1 MESSSIVAGDPAR
14 DAVYAK
20 VLRRLIPFLLTCYI
34 IAYLDR
40 INVGFA
46 KLQMLADLQFSETV
60 YGLGAG
66 IFFIGYVVFEIPSN
80 IVLMRVGARLWIGII
95 MIAWGIISAAMIYVA
110 SVPTFYV
117 LRFLLGVAEAGFI
130 PAVLYYLTL
139 WFPSTHRG
147 KASAM
152 FLAGIPLSGI
162 IGGPVSGWIMN
173 SFNGVMGMAGWKWV
187 FFLEAMPAIVL
198 GAICFTFLDN
208 DVESAKWLNRSE
220 KDQVKKDLLAEAGG
234 KALHSVR
241 DGLLNGRVWLLACTY
256 FFFTMGLYGISFW
269 LPSIIQASG
278 VADPLDVGML
288 SAIPYIAAL
297 IAMVVI
303 GRSSDRRKE
312 RRWHLALSA
321 VTGAVGLL
329 LSVMFADNVAIS
341 LAALTL
347 AAMGIIPCVPQFH
360 TLMPSITT
368 GAAAAMGFA
377 VANSVGSIAGFIS
390 PYLLGWVKDTTGST
404 SAGVMVLAAALV
416 TGALMVFAN
425 PAKLVNR

>member
-1 MESSSIVAGDPAR
+1 MDTSSAGAAEAAKN
-14 DAVYAK
+14 AVYSK
-20 VLRRLIPFLLTCYI
+20 IVWRLIPFLLACYI

-46 KLQMLADLQFSETV
+46 KLQMLSDLQFSETV

-66 IFFIGYVVFEIPSN
+66 IFFIGYVVFEVPSN
-80 IVLMRVGARLWIGII
+80 LVLMRVGARLWIGSI
-95 MIAWGIISAAMIYVA
+95 MIIWGVVSAAMIYVS
-110 SVPTFYV
+110 SVPTFYM

-139 WFPSTHRG
+139 WFPSAQRG

-173 SFNGVMGMAGWKWV
+173 SFDGTMGMAGWKWV
-187 FFLEAMPAIVL
+187 FFLEALPAIVL
-198 GAICFTFLDN
+198 GAMCFFYLDN
-208 DVESAKWLNRSE
+208 DVASAKWLNAAE
-220 KDQVKKDLLAEAGG
+220 KDQVKRDLLAESGG
-234 KALHSVR
+234 KALHSIR
-241 DGLLNGRVWLLACTY
+241 DGLLNGRVWLLASTY

-278 VADPLDVGML
+278 VADPLDVGL
-288 SAIPYIAAL
+288 LTAIPYLAAL
-297 IAMVVI
+297 ISMIVI

-321 VTGAVGLL
+321 ITGAVGLL
-329 LSVMFADNVAIS
+329 ISVMFADNVAIS

-360 TLMPSITT
+360 TLMPSITS

-404 SAGVMVLAAALV
+404 SAGVVVLAAALV
-416 TGALMVFAN
+416 TGAAMVFAN

>member
-1 MESSSIVAGDPAR
+1 MEASSVVAGEPAR

-20 VLRRLIPFLLTCYI
+20 ILRRLIPFLLMCYI

-46 KLQMLADLQFSETV
+46 KLQMLGDLQFTETV

-95 MIAWGIISAAMIYVA
+95 MIVWGVISAAMIYVA
-110 SVPTFYV
+110 SAPTFYV

-173 SFNGVMGMAGWKWV
+173 SFNGAMGMAGWKWV
-187 FFLEAMPAIVL
+187 FFLEALPAIVL
-198 GAICFTFLDN
+198 GGICFTYLDN
-208 DVESAKWLNRSE
+208 DVTSAKWLNSAE
-220 KDQVKKDLLAEAGG
+220 KDQVKRDLLAEAGG

-241 DGLLNGRVWLLACTY
+241 DGLLNGRVWLLASTY

-288 SAIPYIAAL
+288 TALPYIAAL
-297 IAMVVI
+297 IAMIVV
-303 GRSSDRRKE
+303 GRSSDKHKE

-321 VTGAVGLL
+321 VTGAIGLTV
-329 LSVMFADNVAIS
+329 SVMFADNTAIS

-360 TLMPSITT
+360 TLMPSITS

-404 SAGVMVLAAALV
+404 SIGVMVLAAALV

-425 PAKLVNR
+425 PAKLLNR